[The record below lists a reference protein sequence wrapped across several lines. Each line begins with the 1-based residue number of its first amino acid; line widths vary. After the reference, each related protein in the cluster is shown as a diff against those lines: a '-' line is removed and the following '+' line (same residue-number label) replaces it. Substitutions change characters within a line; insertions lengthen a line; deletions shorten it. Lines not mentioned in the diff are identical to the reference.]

1 LQKGVFKVV
10 ENPKLPRRSFLK
22 IMGFLAGEIFLMGAG
37 GMLYATQLEPGW
49 VEITQVGVKLP
60 RLGKA
65 LDGFRMV
72 QVSDIHM
79 GGWMDTDRFSYV
91 MKLALAQQA
100 DLLAL
105 TGDFVIF
112 RGMRQDITSEVNDLS
127 EVFNMLGNVPRVGIL
142 GNHDIRTNPSEIR
155 KMLKKYAILDLTNGV
170 HTIVRGDDRLH
181 IAGVDDILFGFPDLD
196 KVVAAL
202 PKDGAAIL
210 LSHEPDFADES
221 VKTGRFDLQISGH
234 SHGGQVVPPIIGPY
248 YLPRGGRKYY
258 DGLYQVGSM
267 LQYTNR
273 GVGMVPPF
281 IRINCRPEITVFT
294 LQAG

>member
-1 LQKGVFKVV
+1 V
-10 ENPKLPRRSFLK
+10 ENPKLSRRSFLK

-37 GMLYATQLEPGW
+37 GMLYASQLEPGW
-49 VEITQVGVKLP
+49 VEITQVGVKLT

-79 GGWMDTDRFSYV
+79 GGWMDADRFSYV
-91 MKLALAQQA
+91 MKLALAQGA

-105 TGDFVIF
+105 TGDFVIYQG
-112 RGMRQDITSEVNDLS
+112 RRQVITRELNELS
-127 EVFNMLGNVPRVGIL
+127 EVFNLLGNVPRVGIL
-142 GNHDIRTNPSEIR
+142 GNHDLRTNPGEIR
-155 KMLKKYAILDLTNGV
+155 KLLKKHSILDLTNAV
-170 HTIVRGDDRLH
+170 HTIERGGDRLH
-181 IAGVDDILFGFPDLD
+181 IAGVDDILFGRPDLD
-196 KVVAAL
+196 RVATAL

-210 LSHEPDFADES
+210 LAHEPDFADES
-221 VKTGRFDLQISGH
+221 AKTGRFDLQISGH
-234 SHGGQVVPPIIGPY
+234 SHGGQVVPPIIGPLI
-248 YLPRGGRKYY
+248 LPRGGLKYY
-258 DGLYQVGSM
+258 DGLYQVGRM

-294 LQAG
+294 LLAG

>member
-1 LQKGVFKVV
+1 V
-10 ENPKLPRRSFLK
+10 ENPKLSRRSFLK

-37 GMLYATQLEPGW
+37 GMLYASQMEPGL
-49 VEITQVGVKLP
+49 VEVTQARLKLP

-72 QVSDIHM
+72 QISDIHM
-79 GGWMDTDRFSYV
+79 GGWMDAERFSYV
-91 MKLALAQQA
+91 MKLALAQEA

-105 TGDFVIF
+105 TGDFVIYEG
-112 RGMRQDITSEVNDLS
+112 RRQVSAEAINDLS
-127 EVFNMLGNVPRVGIL
+127 DVFNMMGAVPRVGIL
-142 GNHDIRTNPSEIR
+142 GNHDLRTNPGEIR
-155 KMLKKYAILDLTNGV
+155 KMLEKHAILDLTNGV
-170 HTIVRGDDRLH
+170 HSIVRGGERLH
-181 IAGVDDILFGFPDLD
+181 IAGVDDILFGHPDLQG
-196 KVVAAL
+196 VIAAI

-221 VKTGRFDLQISGH
+221 AKTGRFDLQISGH
-234 SHGGQVVPPIIGPY
+234 SHGGQAVPPMIGPL